1 MNVLSLFDGISCG
14 QVAFERARIK
24 VENYFA
30 SEIKE
35 IAIKVAMNN
44 YPKTIQL
51 GDVREL
57 NVSKIP
63 KVDILIG
70 GSPCQNLS
78 KGRLIANK
86 IQDGLTGDKS
96 NLFWEYIRILK
107 QLNPEYFLLENV
119 VMPKKDEN
127 MISQLLGVE
136 PIKINSN
143 LVSYQNRDRLYW
155 TNILNIQQPKDLKI
169 SFQDYKDTSFDY
181 CKEFEIKKTPSREKM
196 WGNGLNGNCKNV
208 TYEDKINCVTLK
220 QDRFSNSG
228 LVEFGS
234 FCRYL
239 TTRELELAQTLP
251 VGYTKGLSI
260 RQAQN
265 VIGDGWTIDVIAHI
279 LSNIN

>member
-119 VMPKKDEN
+119 VMPK
-127 MISQLLGVE
+127 
-136 PIKINSN
+136 
-143 LVSYQNRDRLYW
+143 R
-155 TNILNIQQPKDLKI
+155 
-169 SFQDYKDTSFDY
+169 
-181 CKEFEIKKTPSREKM
+181 
-196 WGNGLNGNCKNV
+196 
-208 TYEDKINCVTLK
+208 
-220 QDRFSNSG
+220 
-228 LVEFGS
+228 
-234 FCRYL
+234 
-239 TTRELELAQTLP
+239 
-251 VGYTKGLSI
+251 
-260 RQAQN
+260 
-265 VIGDGWTIDVIAHI
+265 
-279 LSNIN
+279 

>member
-86 IQDGLTGDKS
+86 IQDGLFVLGIYKNSKTIES
-96 NLFWEYIRILK
+96 RI
-107 QLNPEYFLLENV
+107 F
-119 VMPKKDEN
+119 
-127 MISQLLGVE
+127 
-136 PIKINSN
+136 
-143 LVSYQNRDRLYW
+143 
-155 TNILNIQQPKDLKI
+155 
-169 SFQDYKDTSFDY
+169 SFRKRSD
-181 CKEFEIKKTPSREKM
+181 
-196 WGNGLNGNCKNV
+196 
-208 TYEDKINCVTLK
+208 
-220 QDRFSNSG
+220 
-228 LVEFGS
+228 
-234 FCRYL
+234 
-239 TTRELELAQTLP
+239 AQ
-251 VGYTKGLSI
+251 K
-260 RQAQN
+260 R
-265 VIGDGWTIDVIAHI
+265 
-279 LSNIN
+279 